1 MAAVSR
7 RKFIKTS
14 IAGTAYL
21 SALPGV
27 MAMTENSK
35 YPIRLGGPVFM
46 DDIQDPLEWVKEH
59 KKWGYSAAYCPLE
72 HDVPEELVTGIKRAA
87 KESDLIIAE
96 VGAWSNPISP
106 DDQQSKEAIE
116 HCCNQLDLA
125 DRIGANCCVNIAGSR
140 DPNQW
145 DGPHA
150 ENLSTDTF
158 ALIVEVTQ
166 KIIDTVNPQHTYFT
180 LETMPWIFPNSVESY
195 QKLMKAINRERFAV
209 HFDPVNLINSPDKYY
224 NNAHIIKDAFKK
236 LGPYIKSCHGK
247 DTIIDPKLTT
257 HINETDPGKGNLN
270 YAVYLG
276 ELSKLKDVP
285 LILEHMEE
293 PEPYKK
299 AIVHLKNVAGEEG
312 LKFKRI

>member
-116 HCCNQLDLA
+116 HC
-125 DRIGANCCVNIAGSR
+125 
-140 DPNQW
+140 
-145 DGPHA
+145 
-150 ENLSTDTF
+150 
-158 ALIVEVTQ
+158 
-166 KIIDTVNPQHTYFT
+166 
-180 LETMPWIFPNSVESY
+180 
-195 QKLMKAINRERFAV
+195 
-209 HFDPVNLINSPDKYY
+209 
-224 NNAHIIKDAFKK
+224 
-236 LGPYIKSCHGK
+236 
-247 DTIIDPKLTT
+247 
-257 HINETDPGKGNLN
+257 
-270 YAVYLG
+270 
-276 ELSKLKDVP
+276 
-285 LILEHMEE
+285 
-293 PEPYKK
+293 
-299 AIVHLKNVAGEEG
+299 
-312 LKFKRI
+312 